1 MQGQSPAVS
10 ISAQTGTNPTQ
21 NANKEWTCQRWFN
34 NIATKVSTKTHR
46 YVGKFVAVVTLPII
60 FIPSLARDLICG
72 TKNLY
77 QRVVNKVPV
86 ANQVSSNGSTE
97 PPAATHTANTDVL
110 APIVRPDSAQAH
122 SYHIPPSIE
131 QLRKDFPELNQV
143 ICAMEASA
151 EETEHQLCNQ
161 IAKNRE
167 LTDKLAL
174 SQQALSNCATDIG
187 RLQNHSTN
195 LQRKLEELTAKN
207 YRHLENIDVLN
218 RKIDD
223 LETEKSG
230 LIAACHDLSRRLGIH
245 LHGRPLSSGLDCV
258 EEESSEFCPDDLQRP
273 DQPEIIVLEVET
285 PSTTEGETLPTPE
298 GEALPTP
305 EGELD
310 EVIVALND
318 AITEPECEDL
328 DEPALPVAQV
338 SSLSVELSDSD
349 ESFEAVT
356 VIPNITVTNH
366 GQSAEVEPKV
376 E

>member
-10 ISAQTGTNPTQ
+10 VSAQTGTNPTQ

-46 YVGKFVAVVTLPII
+46 YVGKFVAVVSLPII

-77 QRVVNKVPV
+77 QRVVSKAPV
-86 ANQVSSNGSTE
+86 ANQVSSKGTTAS
-97 PPAATHTANTDVL
+97 PAATHTANTDEL
-110 APIVRPDSAQAH
+110 APIVQPDSAQSH
-122 SYHIPPSIE
+122 SYHIPPSVE
-131 QLRKDFPELNQV
+131 QLRNDFAELNQV
-143 ICAMEASA
+143 MSAMEASA
-151 EETEHQLCNQ
+151 EETEQQLCNQ
-161 IAKNRE
+161 IEKNRE
-167 LTDKLAL
+167 LTDKLAVN
-174 SQQALSNCATDIG
+174 QQTLSNFVTDIG
-187 RLQNHSTN
+187 RFQNHTTN

-207 YRHLENIDVLN
+207 FRHLE
-218 RKIDD
+218 KIDD

-230 LIAACHDLSRRLGIH
+230 LIAASKDLSRRLGIYI
-245 LHGRPLSSGLDCV
+245 HGRSSSPRLDCV
-258 EEESSEFCPDDLQRP
+258 EEESSEFCPDELHSSEQADV
-273 DQPEIIVLEVET
+273 IVLEVET
-285 PSTTEGETLPTPE
+285 PPTPEGETLPTQ
-298 GEALPTP
+298 

-310 EVIVALND
+310 EVISALND
-318 AITEPECEDL
+318 AITEPECNDP
-328 DEPALPVAQV
+328 DEPDLPVAQA

-356 VIPNITVTNH
+356 VIPDITITNH

>member
-60 FIPSLARDLICG
+60 FIPSLARDLVCG

-86 ANQVSSNGSTE
+86 ANQVSSNGSTV
-97 PPAATHTANTDVL
+97 PPAATHTANTDEI

-122 SYHIPPSIE
+122 SYHVPPSFE

-151 EETEHQLCNQ
+151 EETEQQLCNQ
-161 IAKNRE
+161 IVKNRE
-167 LTDKLAL
+167 LTNKLAL
-174 SQQALSNCATDIG
+174 SEQALSNCATDIG
-187 RLQNHSTN
+187 RLQDYSTN
-195 LQRKLEELTAKN
+195 LQRKIEVLTAKN
-207 YRHLENIDVLN
+207 YRHLEKIDELN
-218 RKIDD
+218 HKIDD

-230 LIAACHDLSRRLGIH
+230 LIAASHDLSRRLGIY
-245 LHGRPLSSGLDCV
+245 LHGRPQAPGLDCV
-258 EEESSEFCPDDLQRP
+258 EEESSEFCPDELHSSEQADV
-273 DQPEIIVLEVET
+273 IVLEVET
-285 PSTTEGETLPTPE
+285 PPTPEGETLPTPE
-298 GEALPTP
+298 GEPDA
-305 EGELD
+305 
-310 EVIVALND
+310 VIAALND
-318 AITEPECEDL
+318 AITEPECE

-366 GQSAEVEPKV
+366 DQSAEVEPKV